1 MEQTGQQQQSSR
13 QEAAKP
19 QAFFICP
26 SCSRENRPAAKF
38 CRFCGKSMPEAVE
51 QPSTAAGQGA
61 PESASATQAPPPP
74 SDYIGLGGIRAEL
87 EQIQKSIDFQRKK
100 AEKGG
105 IVIEA
110 KAGIFV
116 FRGNTGTGKTL
127 VAASFVKD
135 LKKAKCLESDII
147 TTISAR
153 ALSRQHKD
161 EFALANFLT
170 ETKPAALVVD
180 NAAEDEPF
188 LHELLLALGKARQNC
203 IAILLGLGDPFDEFF
218 KNYPED
224 KQRVSRFFEF
234 PDPST
239 EELSLILE
247 KKLREKGYVFAPS
260 MNDVFIT
267 YIKERRH
274 DPRCEHKNGWL
285 VENDIIPAIEKNQEE
300 RLRQQDSL
308 SAEDYKTILEIDA
321 PLKNKKRTV
330 DEILAEL
337 DSMIGLGEV
346 KKAVRAIAQAIVMQ
360 KEREAKGLKGQ
371 GQAIHIVFTGNPGT
385 GKTTVARR
393 LGQLF
398 QTIGL
403 LSSDKIVE
411 TDRAG
416 MVGQY
421 VGTTAPLV
429 NEACDKALGGILFID
444 EAYTLSGGKEG
455 NADSFGQEAID
466 TLLKRMEDDR
476 GKFVVIAAG
485 YKDEMDRFIQSNPG
499 LKSRFTHFLHLED
512 YSPEELYAIFESMA
526 KQNGYE
532 LAAGAKEI
540 AREAIEDIHRSRGRD
555 FANGRTMRNLFD
567 DAIRRMGSR
576 LAALPAGER
585 TEEALALIEAQDI
598 PYEKKKI
605 LTVEEIL
612 AELDAMT
619 GLANV
624 KQEVRKL
631 ANAIR
636 LQQERREQGLGDQ
649 GQAIH
654 IVFTGNPGTGKTTV
668 ARKLGALFK
677 AMELLPRP
685 DVIEKDKSGMV
696 GQYVGQTPKL
706 VNQVCD
712 DAMGAILFVDEAYT
726 LAGESGAIDS
736 FGKEAIETLMKRMED
751 DRGKFVVIAAGYKK
765 EMERFLNANPGMKSR
780 FTHYIHLEDYNP
792 GELFAIFDSMLA
804 KQQYVLAEDGRA
816 AVKEAI
822 EDIYQNRGNDFAN
835 GRTMRNLCDEV
846 VRRLGDRVASLPRE
860 ERTKD
865 VLTTI
870 TAADIPYEKKKI
882 PTVEEILSDLE
893 GMIGLAELKQAVRTL
908 AQAIMI
914 EKEKE
919 EQGLQSQGQAIHIVF
934 TGNPGTGKTT
944 VARKLGALFHVMGL
958 LPSAKVVE
966 VDRSKLVASYVG
978 QTAPQVNRVCD
989 DAMGGILF
997 IDEAYTLKGD
1007 GGNDFGQE
1015 AIDALLKRMEDD
1027 RGKFVVIAA
1036 GYERNMQAFIQ
1047 SNPGLQ
1053 SRFTHFLH
1061 LEDYNSDELFAIYE
1075 SMAKQNGYA
1084 LTGEAQTLAR
1094 KAISEIYRNRGQ
1106 DFANGRTM
1114 RNLLDETKRRLA
1126 SRIALL
1132 AKESRTKETLT
1143 LITAEDIP
1151 FTEAP

>member
-1 MEQTGQQQQSSR
+1 
-13 QEAAKP
+13 
-19 QAFFICP
+19 
-26 SCSRENRPAAKF
+26 
-38 CRFCGKSMPEAVE
+38 
-51 QPSTAAGQGA
+51 
-61 PESASATQAPPPP
+61 
-74 SDYIGLGGIRAEL
+74 
-87 EQIQKSIDFQRKK
+87 
-100 AEKGG
+100 
-105 IVIEA
+105 
-110 KAGIFV
+110 
-116 FRGNTGTGKTL
+116 
-127 VAASFVKD
+127 VKD
-135 LKKAKCLESDII
+135 LKKAKCLESDIT

-153 ALSRQHKD
+153 ALSRQYKD
-161 EFALANFLT
+161 EFALANFIN

-180 NAAEDEPF
+180 DAAEDKAF
-188 LHELLLALGKARQNC
+188 LHELLLALSKSKQNC
-203 IAILLGLGDPFDEFF
+203 ICMLLGLGEPFDEFF
-218 KNYPED
+218 KNNPED
-224 KQRVSRFFEF
+224 KQRVSKFFEF
-234 PDPST
+234 PDPTT
-239 EELSLILE
+239 EELSRILE
-247 KKLREKGYVFAPS
+247 KKLREKNFTFDSALGGSFTA
-260 MNDVFIT
+260 
-267 YIKERRH
+267 YIEERRY

-285 VENDIIPAIEKNQEE
+285 VEKDIVPAIEKNQEE
-300 RLRQQDSL
+300 RLTKQDSL
-308 SAEDYKTILEIDA
+308 SGDDYQTILEADI

-337 DSMIGLGEV
+337 DSMIGLADV
-346 KKAVRAIAQAIVMQ
+346 KKAVREIAQTIRMQ
-360 KEREAKGLKGQ
+360 KEREDKGMRGQ

-398 QTIGL
+398 RAIGL
-403 LSSDKIVE
+403 LRSEKIVE

-421 VGTTAPLV
+421 TGSTAPLV
-429 NEACDKALGGILFID
+429 NQVCDKAMDGILFID

-455 NADSFGQEAID
+455 SADPFGQEAID

-485 YKDEMDRFIQSNPG
+485 YKDEMNRFVQSNPG
-499 LKSRFTHFLHLED
+499 LKSRFTHFLHLDD
-512 YSPEELYAIFESMA
+512 YSPSELSAIFESMI

-532 LAAGAKEI
+532 LADDAKEL
-540 AREAIEDIHRSRGRD
+540 AKEAVEEIHRNRGRD

-567 DAIRRMGSR
+567 ETIRKMGSR
-576 LAALPAGER
+576 IAALPAGER
-585 TEEALALIEAQDI
+585 TEKALSLISAADI
-598 PYEKKKI
+598 PWEKKKV

-668 ARKLGALFK
+668 ARKLGALFQ
-677 AMELLPRP
+677 AMELLPRA

-712 DAMGAILFVDEAYT
+712 DALGAILFVDEAYT
-726 LAGESGAIDS
+726 LAGEPGTIDS

-765 EMERFLNANPGMKSR
+765 EMERFLEANPGMKSR

-792 GELFAIFDSMLA
+792 AELYAIFDSMLT
-804 KQQYVLAEDGRA
+804 KQRYVLAEDAKARA
-816 AVKEAI
+816 QEAI
-822 EDIYQNRGNDFAN
+822 ADIYQNRGNDFAN
-835 GRTMRNLCDEV
+835 GRTMRNLCDETI
-846 VRRLGDRVASLPRE
+846 RRLGDRLASLPKE
-860 ERTKD
+860 ERTKEA
-865 VLTTI
+865 LTTI
-870 TAADIPYEKKKI
+870 TAADIPYEKKQI
-882 PTVEEILSDLE
+882 PGVEDVLADLDS
-893 GMIGLAELKQAVRTL
+893 MIGLAEVKQAVRTL
-908 AQAIMI
+908 AQSIQI

-919 EQGLQSQGQAIHIVF
+919 AQGLQGQGQAIHIVF

-944 VARKLGALFHVMGL
+944 VARKLGALFQTMGL
-958 LPSAKVVE
+958 LPGSKVVE

-978 QTAPQVNRVCD
+978 QTAPQVNKACD

-997 IDEAYTLKGD
+997 IDEAYTLTG
-1007 GGNDFGQE
+1007 GSGNDFGQE
-1015 AIDALLKRMEDD
+1015 AIDTLLKRMEDD

-1036 GYERNMQAFIQ
+1036 GYERNMETFIQ

-1061 LEDYNSDELFAIYE
+1061 LADYNPDELFAIFE
-1075 SMAKQNGYA
+1075 SMAKQNGYM
-1084 LTGEAQTLAR
+1084 LMDEAREAAKQTIEA
-1094 KAISEIYRNRGQ
+1094 IYRSRGQ

-1114 RNLLDETKRRLA
+1114 RNLFDETKRRLA
-1126 SRIALL
+1126 ARISALS
-1132 AKESRTKETLT
+1132 KEERTKDVLT
-1143 LITAEDIP
+1143 TITAADIP
-1151 FTEAP
+1151 RSGNAEGGAS